1 MENERGGPTCLEEAE
16 LTADMIQAGAKVLR
30 LYDPREDDSE
40 DTVIEIYR
48 AMRRVNDAA
57 KRRAV
62 FP

>member
-1 MENERGGPTCLEEAE
+1 MEDEHVRPTCPEAAE
-16 LTADMIQAGAKVLR
+16 LTADMIQAGAEVLR